1 MEVWCHERI
10 EVKIRKNYSIYEKK
24 NVDFRLRNIIGFWA
38 HVMVW
43 VFKIESR
50 QEKKRKSYSYGMG
63 VW

>member
-1 MEVWCHERI
+1 MKELKLKLE
-10 EVKIRKNYSIYEKK
+10 KIIRSIKKK